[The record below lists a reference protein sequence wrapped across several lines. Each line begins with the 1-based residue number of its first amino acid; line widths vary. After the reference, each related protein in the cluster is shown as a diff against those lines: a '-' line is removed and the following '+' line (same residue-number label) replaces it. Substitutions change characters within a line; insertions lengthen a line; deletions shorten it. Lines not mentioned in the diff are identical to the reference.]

1 MEELD
6 LGGDLTYSERPV
18 KILDTA
24 KRVTRN
30 KVIKMC
36 KVQRSHHTEDEA
48 TWEHEEE
55 LRADYPNYSQALS
68 ES

>member
-6 LGGDLTYSERPV
+6 QGGDFSYSEKLI
-18 KILDTA
+18 KILDTV

-36 KVQRSHHTEDEA
+36 KVEWSHHTEDEA
-48 TWEHEEE
+48 TWEHEE
-55 LRADYPNYSQALS
+55 
-68 ES
+68 